1 MQPLTQTVG
10 IAALILAPIS
20 GMAGSQPET
29 NNSAEQQW
37 HQGILK
43 GYQSLA
49 AEAGDLSAAAANYCS
64 APEQLSHDALEH
76 AWLDAF
82 LAWQRVRY
90 VDFGPVESNNLAW
103 QFQFWPDPKNLIAR
117 KASYLLN
124 SEDPISGEVI
134 AESGVAVQGFP
145 MLEYLL
151 YDEPLNASDNAL
163 PAEKTCGLLRTV
175 SGHIEANSKQLSD
188 QWQAFREDYLAT
200 EQYRDTTIRA
210 GMAALEILEDR
221 RLAQPMGLRGNGK
234 RSIYAADAWRSG
246 RSLKTMEA
254 TIHGL
259 EQSFLPGLRRMLR
272 ESEQPELGPR
282 IENQF
287 KDVLEHFPELH
298 RPMTDLLTNDDNF
311 SLLQG
316 FYVDVSQLT
325 TLINDQAAVE
335 LGVIR
340 GFNSSDG
347 D

>member
-1 MQPLTQTVG
+1 MRPLTKAVG
-10 IAALILAPIS
+10 IAALILVPIA
-20 GMAGSQPET
+20 GMAASQTET
-29 NNSAEQQW
+29 NSNATQQW
-37 HQGILK
+37 HQGILA

-49 AEAGDLSAAAANYCS
+49 AEAGDLSVAAVDYCS
-64 APEQLSHDALEH
+64 APEQAARDTLEQ
-76 AWLDAF
+76 AWLDTF
-82 LAWQRVRY
+82 LAWQRVRF
-90 VDFGPVESNNLAW
+90 VDFGPVENDNLAW

-163 PAEKTCGLLRTV
+163 PAEKTCGLLRAV
-175 SGHIEANSKQLSD
+175 AGHIETNSQQLSD

-234 RSIYAADAWRSG
+234 RSVYAADAWRSG
-246 RSLKTMEA
+246 RSLKTIEA

-259 EQSFLPGLRRMLR
+259 EQSFLPGLTQLLK
-272 ESEQPELGPR
+272 ESEQPQLGPR

-298 RPMTDLLTNDDNF
+298 RPMTELLSNDDAF

>member
-1 MQPLTQTVG
+1 MQPLTKTVG

-20 GMAGSQPET
+20 GMAGSQPEM
-29 NNSAEQQW
+29 NNNAEQQW

-49 AEAGDLSAAAANYCS
+49 AEAGDLSAVAADYCS
-64 APEQLSHDALEH
+64 APEQASRDALEQ
-76 AWLDAF
+76 AWLNAF

-90 VDFGPVESNNLAW
+90 VDFGPVESDNLAW

-117 KASYLLN
+117 KASYLLD
-124 SEDPISGEVI
+124 SEAPVSSEVI
-134 AESGVAVQGFP
+134 TESGVAVQGFP

-151 YDEPLNASDNAL
+151 YDEALNASNNAL
-163 PAEKTCGLLRTV
+163 PAEKTCGLLRAV
-175 SGHIEANSKQLSD
+175 AGHIEANGKQLRD
-188 QWQAFREDYLAT
+188 QWQAFREHYLAT
-200 EQYRDTTIRA
+200 ELYRDTTIRA

-234 RSIYAADAWRSG
+234 RSVYAADAWRSG
-246 RSLKTMEA
+246 SSLRTMEA

-259 EQSFLPGLRRMLR
+259 EQSFLPGLTRLLK
-272 ESEQPELGPR
+272 ESDQPELGPR

-287 KDVLEHFPELH
+287 KDVLEHFPKLH
-298 RPMTDLLTNDDNF
+298 RPMAELLSNDDAF